1 MKSKI
6 FISIMMLLAG
16 GSLAI
21 AQDTMTADQ
30 IMTKVDTR
38 IVPKDVTAQMRMDL
52 IDNKGSV
59 RQRTVKTNKL
69 GDDKQIMWFLSPADV
84 KGSSFLRMS
93 YDDKDD
99 DMWIYL
105 PAFGKVRRIA
115 SSAKNGSF
123 MGTDFTF
130 EDLGERKLKDY
141 SYKLLQEEKVGE
153 RACWVIES
161 TPKTGVDTDYAKI
174 VSWIWKDD
182 YVALK
187 EEFYGKKGA
196 LTKIKTTEL
205 VQIAKYW
212 VPKTI
217 QMNDIKNRHK
227 TVMDFTGITV
237 DTGVKEEIFSTSYLT
252 RIN

>member
-130 EDLGERKLKDY
+130 EDL
-141 SYKLLQEEKVGE
+141 
-153 RACWVIES
+153 
-161 TPKTGVDTDYAKI
+161 AKGNH
-174 VSWIWKDD
+174 D
-182 YVALK
+182 
-187 EEFYGKKGA
+187 
-196 LTKIKTTEL
+196 
-205 VQIAKYW
+205 
-212 VPKTI
+212 
-217 QMNDIKNRHK
+217 
-227 TVMDFTGITV
+227 
-237 DTGVKEEIFSTSYLT
+237 
-252 RIN
+252 